1 MDAGLRGKKCLI
13 TGGNTGIGFGIA
25 KALAEEGV
33 ELAVAGNRHEP
44 EAMAEL
50 AKLSSKAIFRMTDVS
65 RESDAVAM
73 VAWAFEALG
82 GLDLYVNNA
91 GRALPESVTKITSD
105 AHYRTLDTNLTAC
118 IWACREV
125 ARTMI
130 PRRAGSILFTNSTV
144 RVAYSYREASYRISK
159 VGLKAYME
167 SLAIELAPFG
177 IRVNQ
182 LSPGHFRT
190 PLTAAVP
197 PRVEAIMT
205 SQIPLRRIAEPEEI
219 GPAAVFLL
227 SDRLSP
233 YITGTDIVVDG
244 GLSIR
249 PLPIY
254 SDDEIQKMNLEE

>member
-1 MDAGLRGKKCLI
+1 MDADLRGKKCLI

-25 KALAEEGV
+25 KALAKEGV
-33 ELAVAGNRHEP
+33 ELAVAGNRDEP
-44 EAMAEL
+44 GAIAEL
-50 AKLSSKAIFRMTDVS
+50 ENLSGKARFRMTDVS
-65 RESDAVAM
+65 QESDAVAM
-73 VAWAFEALG
+73 VAWAIQALG
-82 GLDLYVNNA
+82 GLDLFVNNA
-91 GRALPESVTKITSD
+91 GRALPESVTQITSD
-105 AHYRTLDTNLTAC
+105 AHYKTLDTNLTAC
-118 IWACREV
+118 VWACREV
-125 ARTMI
+125 ARSMI

-182 LSPGHFRT
+182 ISPGHFRT
-190 PLTAAVP
+190 PLTASMPA
-197 PRVEAIMT
+197 RVENIMKT
-205 SQIPLRRIAEPEEI
+205 QIPLRRIAEPEEI

-233 YITGTDIVVDG
+233 YITGADIVVDG

-254 SDDEIQKMNLEE
+254 SDEEIETMNLEE